1 MKQRRR
7 NIEKAELIRTMAVAG
22 VTKENA
28 SDAVDIPIEDLQD
41 GGLYHND
48 WKIGCATAE
57 CAIQAAFYR
66 FAVSGDCLEA
76 TEHWLKMNGGLP
88 SNHSTHIA

>member
-7 NIEKAELIRTMAVAG
+7 NIKKAENIRAMAAAG
-22 VTKENA
+22 VSKETA

-48 WKIGCATAE
+48 WKIACATAD

-66 FAVSGDCLEA
+66 FAASGDCLEA
-76 TEHWLKMNGGLP
+76 TEHWLKMNGVLP
-88 SNHSTHIA
+88 SNQSTHIA